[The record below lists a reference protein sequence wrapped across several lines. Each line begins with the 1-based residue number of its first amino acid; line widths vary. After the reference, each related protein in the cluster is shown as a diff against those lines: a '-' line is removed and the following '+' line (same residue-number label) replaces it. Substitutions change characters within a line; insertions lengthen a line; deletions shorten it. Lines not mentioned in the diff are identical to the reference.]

1 MIESDRWVAGMFF
14 LCVGLV
20 VDYVLFGRSRENHI
34 YIILH
39 KYTYLKCA
47 SPSSLCEH
55 LRLRPRLAE
64 HCLQSG

>member
-1 MIESDRWVAGMFF
+1 MIESDRGVAGMFF

-39 KYTYLKCA
+39 EFTYLKCA